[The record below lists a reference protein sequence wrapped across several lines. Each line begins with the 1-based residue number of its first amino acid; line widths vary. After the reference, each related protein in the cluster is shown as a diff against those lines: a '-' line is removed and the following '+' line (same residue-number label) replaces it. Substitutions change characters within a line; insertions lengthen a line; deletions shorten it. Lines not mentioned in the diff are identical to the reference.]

1 MSTTKY
7 RLFDFTTG
15 CEGHWQ
21 NALYIPCGQC
31 DRICKLDRRGCLMTA
46 APTGEPILI
55 SVKRYERLIC
65 QDVTPDD
72 CCGTISREA
81 FEAAFSR
88 YLLWELD
95 SASQCPLRQLD
106 KKVRADL

>member
-7 RLFDFTTG
+7 RLLDFATG

-31 DRICKLDRRGCLMTA
+31 SRLCKLDRRGCLMTVS
-46 APTGEPILI
+46 PGGEPVLI
-55 SVKRYERLIC
+55 GVKRYEQLTGQEIN
-65 QDVTPDD
+65 PKE
-72 CCGTISREA
+72 CCGTISRET
-81 FEAAFSR
+81 FETVYSR

-95 SASQCPLRQLD
+95 SANQCPLRQLD
-106 KKVRADL
+106 KRVQTD